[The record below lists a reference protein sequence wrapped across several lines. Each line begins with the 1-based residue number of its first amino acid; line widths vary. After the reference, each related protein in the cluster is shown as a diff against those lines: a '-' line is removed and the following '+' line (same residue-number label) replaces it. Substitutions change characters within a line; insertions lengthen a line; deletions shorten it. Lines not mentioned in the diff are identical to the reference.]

1 MSLINTAY
9 RFYNRKLLRELDY
22 SIRDPFPFQEET
34 LKHLVSR
41 GKNTV
46 FGKEHGMENM
56 GSIRKFQQQIPLRD
70 YNALEPYIQRML
82 KGEENVLWDKPPSW
96 FALSSGTSS
105 ARSLRRYLLE
115 RYARYSFQRYLR
127 YPLSDIISYGR
138 DPHSANITHRANIT
152 HSANIPHSANIT
164 YLPHQ
169 IYSHKMPVSTKF
181 EPSPDRFHGKLPSG
195 SMVGGSCLTP
205 SRSPGLRAFR
215 IREKFAMSKKNFLLD
230 AFWEFFL

>member
-1 MSLINTAY
+1 MP
-9 RFYNRKLLRELDY
+9 E
-22 SIRDPFPFQEET
+22 
-34 LKHLVSR
+34 SR
-41 GKNTV
+41 PCILQNVG
-46 FGKEHGMENM
+46 
-56 GSIRKFQQQIPLRD
+56 PL
-70 YNALEPYIQRML
+70 
-82 KGEENVLWDKPPSW
+82 
-96 FALSSGTSS
+96 S
-105 ARSLRRYLLE
+105 ARIEALYPPKRWTIIRQNRGPVFFGSLRPVSFGSLRRYLLE

-138 DPHSANITHRANIT
+138 DPHRANIT